1 MNRYNKRASFGELP
15 APQGT
20 SILDAHMDKI
30 FILTSEQIVITC
42 CVHDI
47 SKFYL
52 LWITK
57 TYKAISLTFIKCLQ
71 HI

>member
-30 FILTSEQIVITC
+30 FISTSEQIVITC

-47 SKFYL
+47 
-52 LWITK
+52 
-57 TYKAISLTFIKCLQ
+57 
-71 HI
+71 

>member
-30 FILTSEQIVITC
+30 FISTSEQI
-42 CVHDI
+42 I
-47 SKFYL
+47 SHYVLCARYIEILSFVDN
-52 LWITK
+52 
-57 TYKAISLTFIKCLQ
+57 
-71 HI
+71 